1 MFKNLFKEIRY
12 DFPASIVVFVVAVPL
27 CLGIALA
34 SGAPLF
40 AGVIAGIIG
49 GIVVGAA
56 SGSPLGVSGPAAG
69 LAVIVLNG
77 IETLGTFEVFL
88 LATII
93 AGVIQ
98 VVMGYLKLGI
108 IAHYFP
114 TSVIKGMLT
123 GIGVIIILK
132 QIPHAIGYD
141 VDFEGDMAFQVGQET
156 TFSILMRSIDAI
168 NEGALLLSLV
178 SMGLLILWQ
187 TSFFKKHNVFK
198 LIQGPLV
205 VVVLGIIVSQIY
217 KMGVLPFTFSE
228 DEMVSLPVAKN
239 IGEFFSQF
247 YFPDFSRIFDYNVY
261 FTGLVIA
268 VIASLETLLS
278 VEATD
283 KLDPYK
289 RVTPTAREL
298 QAQGLGNIVS
308 GFLGGLPLTQVIVR
322 SSANITFGGR
332 TKASAIIHG
341 FLILISVIFIPGILN
356 MIPLSSLAC
365 ILLVVGYNL
374 AKPQLFKAMYKLG
387 WEQFVPFAAT
397 VIAIV
402 LTDLLKGI
410 GIGLAF
416 AIFYLLRSH
425 YRNSYHMRKEQKNGK
440 DVYIMDLAEEVSF
453 LNKGSVMQALNSLPN
468 SSEVI
473 VDASGSKAVD
483 YDIIEV
489 IRNFKINS
497 QTRGIQLTVVNL
509 PQVNDQSTVLG
520 H

>member
-1 MFKNLFKEIRY
+1 MFKSFFKEIRY
-12 DFPASIVVFVVAVPL
+12 DFPSSIVVFVVAVPL

-77 IETLGTFEVFL
+77 VESLGSFEAFL
-88 LATII
+88 LATVF
-93 AGVIQ
+93 AGILQ
-98 VVMGYLKLGI
+98 LIMGYLKLGL

-132 QIPHAIGYD
+132 QIPHALGYD
-141 VDFEGDMAFQVGQET
+141 VDYEGDMAFQVGEET
-156 TFSILMRSIDAI
+156 TFSIFMRSLDAI

-178 SMGLLILWQ
+178 SMGVLILWQ
-187 TSFFKKHNVFK
+187 TPLFKKHNIFK

-205 VVVLGIIVSQIY
+205 VVILGILASEIY
-217 KMGVLPFTFSE
+217 KMGWLPFSFAE
-228 DEMVSLPVAKN
+228 DEMVKLPVAN
-239 IGEFFSQF
+239 NATEFFSQF
-247 YFPDFSRIFDYNVY
+247 FLPDFNRIFDYDIY
-261 FTGLVIA
+261 ITGAVIA
-268 VIASLETLLS
+268 IIASLETLLS

-283 KLDPYK
+283 KLDPFK

-298 QAQGLGNIVS
+298 KAQGLGNIVS
-308 GFLGGLPLTQVIVR
+308 GMLGGLPLTQVIVR

-341 FLILISVIFIPGILN
+341 FLILISVILIPGILN

-387 WEQFVPFAAT
+387 WEQFVPFLAT
-397 VIAIV
+397 VVAIV
-402 LTDLLKGI
+402 FTDLLKGI
-410 GIGLAF
+410 GIGLVF

-425 YRNSYHMRKEQKNGK
+425 YRNSYHMRKETRNGK
-440 DVYIMDLAEEVSF
+440 EVFIMDLAEEVSF
-453 LNKGSVMQALNSLPN
+453 LNKGSVMQALNGIPN
-468 SSEVI
+468 SCEVI
-473 VDASGSKAVD
+473 VDATNSKSVD
-483 YDIIEV
+483 FDIIEI
-489 IRNFKINS
+489 IRNFKINAL
-497 QTRGIQLTVVNL
+497 TRDIKLTVVNL
-509 PQVNDQSTVLG
+509 PQVHDDSTVFG